1 MIDLKEMAK
10 EFHADFARD
19 HQVGGDHYLKL
30 SIQPW
35 DAMECWLTEEE
46 FKGFL
51 KGNIIKYI
59 ARCDHKGGRIDIE
72 KIRQYVDKLLELY

>member
-1 MIDLKEMAK
+1 MIDLNEMAN

-30 SIQPW
+30 AIQPW

-46 FKGFL
+46 
-51 KGNIIKYI
+51 
-59 ARCDHKGGRIDIE
+59 
-72 KIRQYVDKLLELY
+72 LLLPLSGLDLTTLT